1 MLMKKILLAVFAVA
15 ALMASCQKSNQEK
28 ADALVGE
35 EMKKILYFPDSYE
48 AVETVLDSAF
58 SPLDDPALYEKTLK
72 MTEHLKNLTQLD
84 ERMKIDKSTMA
95 IYSGPYQ
102 TAYDRDKCNEAK
114 EEYVNASEEKKKS
127 LEAVTNISNEIKA
140 KYANVH
146 KFIGFKAQHTYRAK
160 NNAGNTLIGKIEF
173 IFDKDLTHVV
183 AQYDMDSEE
192 YQSVQYLYKMMKGEE

>member
-1 MLMKKILLAVFAVA
+1 M
-15 ALMASCQKSNQEK
+15 
-28 ADALVGE
+28 
-35 EMKKILYFPDSYE
+35 
-48 AVETVLDSAF
+48 
-58 SPLDDPALYEKTLK
+58 
-72 MTEHLKNLTQLD
+72 
-84 ERMKIDKSTMA
+84 
-95 IYSGPYQ
+95 
-102 TAYDRDKCNEAK
+102 
-114 EEYVNASEEKKKS
+114 NASEEKKKS

>member
-1 MLMKKILLAVFAVA
+1 MKKILLAVFAVA

-84 ERMKIDKSTMA
+84 ARMKIDKSTMA

-102 TAYDRDKCNEAK
+102 TAYDRDKYNEAK
-114 EEYVNASEEKKKS
+114 EEYVNASEEKRKVWKLS
-127 LEAVTNISNEIKA
+127 RISRMRLKRNMLMFINLLDLKRNIHIELKTTQETRLLVKLNL
-140 KYANVH
+140 
-146 KFIGFKAQHTYRAK
+146 FLT
-160 NNAGNTLIGKIEF
+160 KI
-173 IFDKDLTHVV
+173 
-183 AQYDMDSEE
+183 
-192 YQSVQYLYKMMKGEE
+192 